1 MKNPIGYDRICE
13 DEQKLYNYFVSSKKI
28 MVIRTFDSLIHWNFF
43 LSLEKDLETLSRY
56 VDFCDSNFECYSL
69 EMARILLAAS
79 SEVDVIAKQLCR
91 KIDINSSADSINQY
105 RNEIKSAYPKFPNFK
120 VSISRFGLNL
130 TPWEKW
136 NESNGVPVWWTA
148 YNKVKHHRD
157 TDFHQAN
164 LKNVLNSVAGLFVIT
179 LYFYKDKA
187 ENAELIP
194 MQSLL
199 RVTEDNFEGA
209 TFNEIEFGIKYKF

>member
-1 MKNPIGYDRICE
+1 MAI
-13 DEQKLYNYFVSSKKI
+13 Q
-28 MVIRTFDSLIHWNFF
+28 TFDSLIHWNFF

-56 VDFCDSNFECYSL
+56 VEFCDSNFKCYSI

-91 KIDINSSADSINQY
+91 KIDINSRADNIIRY
-105 RNEIKSAYPKFPNFK
+105 RNKIKSAYPNLPNFK
-120 VSISRFGLNL
+120 VTIPRFGLKL
-130 TPWEKW
+130 TPWDKW
-136 NESNGVPVWWTA
+136 NERNAGNAVPMWWTA
-148 YNKVKHHRD
+148 YKKVKHQRD

-194 MQSLL
+194 IQSLL
-199 RVTEDNFEGA
+199 RVTGDNFTGT
-209 TFNEIEFGIKYKF
+209 TFNEIEFGINYKF

>member
-1 MKNPIGYDRICE
+1 
-13 DEQKLYNYFVSSKKI
+13 
-28 MVIRTFDSLIHWNFF
+28 MVIRKFDSLIHWKFF
-43 LSLEKDLETLSRY
+43 LCLEKDLETLSRY
-56 VDFCDSNFECYSL
+56 VEFCDSNFECYSL

-79 SEVDVIAKQLCR
+79 SEVDVIAKKLCR
-91 KIDINSSADSINQY
+91 KIDVNSKADSINQY
-105 RNEIKSAYPKFPNFK
+105 RNEIKSAYPKLPKFK
-120 VSISRFGLNL
+120 VTIPRFGLNL

-136 NESNGVPVWWTA
+136 NDSNGVPIWWTDC
-148 YNKVKHHRD
+148 NKVKHHRD

-164 LKNVLNSVAGLFVIT
+164 LENVLNSVAGLFVIS

-199 RVTEDNFEGA
+199 RVTEDNFVGS
-209 TFNEIEFGIKYKF
+209 TFNIIEFGIKYKF